1 MASHD
6 IIDNRTESLAEHIGQ
21 LLANTQR
28 AKFAVGYF
36 FLSGF
41 EPIADRLQ
49 GIDELRLL
57 IGNTST
63 RETMEQLVEGYNR
76 LDMVE
81 QLTEKQQYLTPAQQ
95 KAVAQDTAKPQPDPD
110 FGSFLNI
117 ELCHPDVLSP

>member
-21 LLANTQR
+21 LLANSQR
-28 AKFAVGYF
+28 AKLAVGYF

-95 KAVAQDTAKPQPDPD
+95 KAVAQDTAQPHPDPD
-110 FGSFLNI
+110 FGPFLNI
-117 ELCHPDVLSP
+117 GLC

>member
-21 LLANTQR
+21 LLANSQR
-28 AKFAVGYF
+28 AKLAVGYF

-63 RETMEQLVEGYNR
+63 RETIEQLVEGYNR
-76 LDMVE
+76 LDTVE
-81 QLTEKQQYLTPAQQ
+81 QLTEKQQYLTPRSAEGRCSGYCQTYPPRHR
-95 KAVAQDTAKPQPDPD
+95 DD
-110 FGSFLNI
+110 GS
-117 ELCHPDVLSP
+117 DR